1 MKEISFDYYR
11 DRMFPGFDKEY
22 CKIVPHIVYDGRD
35 TAFMFY
41 TMLYLGGS
49 DVFHDIYVTKS
60 SDGGKTFGEPR
71 VVKTVEYTEN
81 GIRTIWGFDSLH
93 YHKKTG
99 KYLCFGRTTQYA
111 NDKHPVMTNGVG
123 HSDPYM
129 VVFDPETQTFGE
141 LIPMPM
147 PFATR
152 TAVPHGQVIENE
164 AGELYL
170 THYFVTPDT
179 RRSDVM
185 TVSYTFDGRELR
197 LGRVGTPIVS
207 GADHL
212 RGYAEPSV
220 AYLDGKYYLTLRTDE
235 QGLLAISDDGYTFSE
250 PKPWTWDDGSILENY
265 NTQQRWVRF
274 PDGLFLVYTRRG
286 AHNDHVFRHR
296 APLFMAR
303 FDEDRMCLIRESE
316 VILVPEMG
324 ARLGN
329 FGVTDVSESE
339 AWVSVAEWMQ
349 SNATNPDQWKTCMQY
364 GSDNA
369 IWRTR
374 VVKK

>member
-1 MKEISFDYYR
+1 MKDISFDYYR
-11 DRMFPGFDKEY
+11 DRLFPGFDKKS
-22 CKIVPHIVYDGRD
+22 CKVIPHIVCDGKD

-49 DVFHDIYVTKS
+49 DVFHDIYVSKS
-60 SDGGKTFGEPR
+60 SDGGKTFEEPR

-93 YHKKTG
+93 YHRKSG
-99 KYLCFGRTTQYA
+99 RWLCFGRTTHYA
-111 NDKHPVMTNGVG
+111 DDKHPIMTRGIS
-123 HSDPYM
+123 HTEPYM
-129 VVFDPETQTFGE
+129 VIFDAEAQTFGE
-141 LIPMPM
+141 LIPVPL
-147 PFATR
+147 PFESLS
-152 TAVPHGQVIENE
+152 AVPHGQIIEDE
-164 AGELYL
+164 GGELHL
-170 THYFVTPDT
+170 TFYYTTPD
-179 RRSDVM
+179 RLRASVM
-185 TVSYTFDGRELR
+185 TASYVFDGEKLQLVRTGKPL
-197 LGRVGTPIVS
+197 LS
-207 GADHL
+207 GDDHL
-212 RGYAEPSV
+212 RGYCEPSL
-220 AYLDGKYYLTLRTDE
+220 ARLDGKYYLTLRTDE
-235 QGLLAISDDGYTFSE
+235 QGLLSLSDDGYIFSE
-250 PKPWTWDDGSILENY
+250 PQPWRWDDGSLLENY

-274 PDGLFLVYTRRG
+274 PDGLFLIYTRRD

-303 FDEDRMCLIRESE
+303 FDENRLCLIRKSE

-329 FGVTDVSESE
+329 FGVTDVSKTE

-349 SNATNPDQWKTCMQY
+349 CDASIPEQWKICAQY